1 MWPESI
7 HLPVY
12 PPTIELRD
20 TVKLTEVMGQM
31 NLKDTYRTS
40 PKNKNTHNMHSFLS
54 VY

>member
-1 MWPESI
+1 M
-7 HLPVY
+7 HLPVN

-31 NLKDTYRTS
+31 NLTDTYRTS
-40 PKNKNTHNMHSFLS
+40 TKNKNTHNKHSFLS